1 MHMYVCV
8 MISAQRFNMQGIN
21 SKLKEVLA
29 VIVVRISKI
38 WHDFCVNV
46 DKYVV
51 KKEGWRRF

>member
-8 MISAQRFNMQGIN
+8 MISAQHFNMQRIN

-38 WHDFCVNV
+38 RHDFCVNV